1 MTIKRASPQA
11 GDAGWEIPDS
21 PHDQG
26 HEVIQRGKRACEMA
40 AAMHKE
46 LDRLRTQLSAA
57 EAELSEAKEEL
68 HQKEFEAAA
77 TVKEGGSSSDENSE
91 ALDKAKALARKFGD
105 EVKTQKAQIAA
116 LEKDNSVLTE
126 ELASA
131 QKTVQKLSEVL

>member
-1 MTIKRASPQA
+1 MEGTRRENALQHSYCQA
-11 GDAGWEIPDS
+11 DP
-21 PHDQG
+21 
-26 HEVIQRGKRACEMA
+26 
-40 AAMHKE
+40 
-46 LDRLRTQLSAA
+46 RL
-57 EAELSEAKEEL
+57 AKEEL